1 MSSTP
6 TRLRVK
12 ASLWAS
18 PLGALVAGACL
29 LAVSLSSP
37 ALAENIRGAAT
48 GPTTAPGFSHP
59 EQYIHLKD
67 VKPADNMYAVVQLP
81 EQDNV
86 AQAKLAGLAAKTAR
100 SQIS

>member
-1 MSSTP
+1 VP
-6 TRLRVK
+6 AR
-12 ASLWAS
+12 
-18 PLGALVAGACL
+18 G
-29 LAVSLSSP
+29 LAVG
-37 ALAENIRGAAT
+37 GAAT

-81 EQDNV
+81 EQDKV
-86 AQAKLAGLAAKTAR
+86 AQAKLAGLAAR